1 MPGLALIPNEMY
13 NDEASEDSLKLWLP
27 SDLSTRERDSLCLPN
42 IPTLEF
48 HFRYA
53 QADDSL
59 AKLCHLCRLI
69 QGLRD
74 QNEKHPN
81 LAQRSLTC
89 TQGLFEGFQARIHR
103 CARCYFHAR
112 DTMLALDPDQE
123 LSLGWMQRFRK
134 LNDTDICGPGRGLD
148 DKLEG

>member
-1 MPGLALIPNEMY
+1 MPGLALIPDETY
-13 NDEASEDSLKLWLP
+13 NNEASEDSLKLWLP

-48 HFRYA
+48 RFRYA

-59 AKLCHLCRLI
+59 AELRRLRRLV

-81 LAQRSLTC
+81 LAQRSLTR
-89 TQGLFEGFQARIHR
+89 TQGLFEGFQARIR
-103 CARCYFHAR
+103 CCARRYSHAR
-112 DTMLALDPDQE
+112 DAMLALDPDQE
-123 LSLGWMQRFRK
+123 LSSGWMQ
-134 LNDTDICGPGRGLD
+134 
-148 DKLEG
+148 